1 MLKAV
6 MLRVFE
12 LAGSETDHI
21 PPVMV
26 GYYLHIIVLL
36 FRTPEYRRYEYSY
49 NSPCYRIR
57 PIALPVE
64 KKINKNQYDFEISN
78 AKRADD
84 RDEVYSRVS
93 NLPALINLGS

>member
-1 MLKAV
+1 MNILTIP
-6 MLRVFE
+6 RVI
-12 LAGSETDHI
+12 G
-21 PPVMV
+21 
-26 GYYLHIIVLL
+26 
-36 FRTPEYRRYEYSY
+36 
-49 NSPCYRIR
+49 

-64 KKINKNQYDFEISN
+64 KIIIINQYDFEISN

>member
-6 MLRVFE
+6 LLKVFD

-26 GYYLHIIVLL
+26 SSYMSILVCLL
-36 FRTPEYRRYEYSY
+36 KLTRNENGSN
-49 NSPCYRIR
+49 NSSSLCFS
-57 PIALPVE
+57 
-64 KKINKNQYDFEISN
+64 QYDFEISN
-78 AKRADD
+78 AKSSDD

>member
-6 MLRVFE
+6 LLKVFD

-26 GYYLHIIVLL
+26 RSQYSHTCL
-36 FRTPEYRRYEYSY
+36 FIKVDRNENECN
-49 NSPCYRIR
+49 NSSSFCFS
-57 PIALPVE
+57 
-64 KKINKNQYDFEISN
+64 QYDFEISN
-78 AKRADD
+78 AKSSDD

>member
-6 MLRVFE
+6 MLKVFE

-26 GYYLHIIVLL
+26 SSILL
-36 FRTPEYRRYEYSY
+36 FMQNDVEERKTRFTLQSII
-49 NSPCYRIR
+49 PC
-57 PIALPVE
+57 PL
-64 KKINKNQYDFEISN
+64 KYDFEINN
-78 AKRADD
+78 ARRADD
-84 RDEVYSRVS
+84 RDEVYSRVA